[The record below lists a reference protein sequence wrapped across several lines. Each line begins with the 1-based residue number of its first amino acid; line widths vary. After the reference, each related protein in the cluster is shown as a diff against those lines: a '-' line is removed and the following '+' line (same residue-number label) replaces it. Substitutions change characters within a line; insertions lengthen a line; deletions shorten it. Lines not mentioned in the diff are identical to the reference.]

1 MALFLSKN
9 EIFQSK
15 EELLFLWCK
24 NCGTFLNFRGEATPQ
39 ATPQYEWDD
48 DPRGKETQAGRFTN
62 MYVVESA
69 LETFKSLR
77 IPQQGCPLIK
87 VFCEELLEKRKTH
100 SLEQIFKQFVALELQ
115 EYNSGGKKWSLTPA
129 IRVLGNTTEDMNLN
143 LHDLL
148 MKTHR

>member
-1 MALFLSKN
+1 
-9 EIFQSK
+9 
-15 EELLFLWCK
+15 
-24 NCGTFLNFRGEATPQ
+24 
-39 ATPQYEWDD
+39 
-48 DPRGKETQAGRFTN
+48 

-87 VFCEELLEKRKTH
+87 VFCKELLEKRKTH
-100 SLEQIFKQFVALELQ
+100 SIEQIFKQFVALELQ